1 MRTLVFSALL
11 VAASA
16 FATPPS
22 GNEATGAMHSRLAA
36 ASKSRTRDD
45 VARAFDKN
53 KGRIHA
59 LYTRALKDNPALQ
72 GKIVLSITIVPDGR
86 VRECI
91 VVSSTLNDAALVK
104 GIVEHVSA
112 IDFGAKGTMVFSTE
126 YPITFFPG

>member
-1 MRTLVFSALL
+1 MRAFVFSVLL
-11 VAASA
+11 MATSA
-16 FATPPS
+16 FATQPG
-22 GNEATGAMHSRLAA
+22 GNEVAGAMHSRLAA

-45 VARAFDKN
+45 VTRAFDKN
-53 KGRIHA
+53 KGRIFA
-59 LYTRALKDNPALQ
+59 LYARALKDNPTLQ

-112 IDFGAKGTMVFSTE
+112 IDFGAKGALVFSTE
-126 YPITFFPG
+126 YPLTFFPG